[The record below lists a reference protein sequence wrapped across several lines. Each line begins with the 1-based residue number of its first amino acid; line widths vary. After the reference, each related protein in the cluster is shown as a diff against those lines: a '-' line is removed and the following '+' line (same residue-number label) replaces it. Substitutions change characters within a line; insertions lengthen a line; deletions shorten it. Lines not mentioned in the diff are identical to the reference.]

1 MLHIFWNGVNLNPSA
16 AKSAAQIVMLHT
28 ISKNKDRTQLC
39 NFRFRVS
46 DVKLLDRY
54 ARRKG
59 NWSRTRALE
68 ELIRRAPL
76 AKQEKK

>member
-1 MLHIFWNGVNLNPSA
+1 MVSSA
-16 AKSAAQIVMLHT
+16 ANFAAQIDMLHT

-46 DVKLLDRY
+46 DVKLLDRF
-54 ARRKG
+54 AKRKQ
-59 NWSRTRALE
+59 WSRTRALE